1 MIRFDEVRYPIGIQD
16 FRALRKGGYL
26 YVDKTEYVA
35 RLIWRS
41 KYIFLGRPR
50 RFGKSLLLS
59 TIEYYFRGEKE
70 LFDGT
75 WIGDREDEWVAY
87 PVLHFDMSRTMGTTA
102 ELMQAHITN
111 RIKAYEKEYGIHYE
125 GNPDDVGDRFS
136 WLIES
141 ISKTLGKE
149 VVILIDEYDN
159 GILETLDSPKE
170 EQEAMSNV
178 LRAFYKQPKAMDR
191 YVKFCMVTGVARF
204 GSYTLFSGP
213 NNYSDISMDPQFAA
227 ICGLTQHELLSAFCE
242 GIDNLSKKL
251 NQNREGTIEA
261 LRQKYDS
268 YRFTESKELVYNPF
282 SLLNAFA
289 EKRLANY
296 WIKSGTSKVFV
307 KYLTRSEF
315 DLLELQKIWVKSDRM
330 EEKYSTEDS
339 IPLLFQTGYLTIK
352 EVKDGLFRLG
362 IPNGEVRSALVDQLM
377 PIYLGISEDEF
388 PEMLSKLQRLV
399 RNGDVPEWIAQ
410 IKVMMSKI
418 PYRLFGPTDS
428 KLTDEEARK
437 KAKEQSIAHFERSY
451 HLIVDLFFQ
460 MLSVEARSEIEI
472 AGGRIDMVVET
483 DRYVYVM
490 EFKLDGTSIDALKQ
504 IDEKGYL
511 IPWSADG
518 RKVYKIGISFS
529 SQYRN
534 ITDFDYYPK
543 I

>member
-75 WIGDREDEWVAY
+75 WIGDREDEWMAY

-111 RIKAYEKEYGIHYE
+111 RIKAYEKEYGLHYE
-125 GNPDDVGDRFS
+125 GNPEDVGDRFS

-141 ISKTLGKE
+141 ISKSLGKE

-159 GILETLDSPKE
+159 GILGTLDSPKE

-251 NQNREGTIEA
+251 NENREDTIEA

-268 YRFTESKELVYNPF
+268 YRFTESEELVYNPF

-388 PEMLSKLQRLV
+388 PEMLSKLQRT
-399 RNGDVPEWIAQ
+399 Q
-410 IKVMMSKI
+410 K
-418 PYRLFGPTDS
+418 
-428 KLTDEEARK
+428 
-437 KAKEQSIAHFERSY
+437 
-451 HLIVDLFFQ
+451 
-460 MLSVEARSEIEI
+460 
-472 AGGRIDMVVET
+472 
-483 DRYVYVM
+483 
-490 EFKLDGTSIDALKQ
+490 
-504 IDEKGYL
+504 
-511 IPWSADG
+511 
-518 RKVYKIGISFS
+518 FS
-529 SQYRN
+529 
-534 ITDFDYYPK
+534 
-543 I
+543 